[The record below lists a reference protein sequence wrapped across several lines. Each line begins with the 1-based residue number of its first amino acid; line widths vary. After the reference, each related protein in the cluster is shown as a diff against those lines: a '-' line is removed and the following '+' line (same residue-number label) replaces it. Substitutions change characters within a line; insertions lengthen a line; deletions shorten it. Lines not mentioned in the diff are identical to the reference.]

1 MRSGSTEQRRYADEA
16 GVAYTLRNWACGC
29 RTGSVRG
36 PFTRSPDCSGVGR
49 PIRTAV
55 LLVALVALAAAC
67 ARDAVSRS
75 SPSSGVPDSET
86 KSTERIRREGFSRL
100 RCDVSSSTPPTQFR
114 LAAPDNRIDVWSVAC
129 ANRQPASCRKDGRD
143 AHCLPEFGRFCE
155 GGGGTD
161 LQGIGPANER
171 SVLVTVWNG
180 SDMAVLSDNAALLRM
195 FGLTDTPS
203 EAAWI
208 AWFAGFNTSCAYAE
222 PGLVR
227 QAPDGYELIAVRERG
242 CMEWRQ
248 TCSLHVDRTGKLDV
262 RQCEAWR
269 QDPEGCR

>member
-1 MRSGSTEQRRYADEA
+1 MRSGSTEQRRYAAEA
-16 GVAYTLRNWACGC
+16 GVLGTPRSWVCGC
-29 RTGSVRG
+29 RSGSVRG
-36 PFTRSPDCSGVGR
+36 PFARSSDRSGVGR

-55 LLVALVALAAAC
+55 LVVGLVALATAC

-75 SPSSGVPDSET
+75 SPNSGAPDSEA

-100 RCDVSSSTPPTQFR
+100 RCDVSSSTPPTHFR

-143 AHCLPEFGRFCE
+143 AHCLREFGRFCE

-171 SVLVTVWNG
+171 SVLVTVWDG

-195 FGLTDTPS
+195 FGSTDTSS
-203 EAAWI
+203 EVAWI
-208 AWFAGFNTSCAYAE
+208 AWLAGFDTSCDYAE

-248 TCSLHVDRTGKLDV
+248 TCLLHVDKTGKLGV
-262 RQCEAWR
+262 RQCEPWR